1 MAKNKKKVAPT
12 KDQDVEHIVIVEP
25 FNQRFVTLE
34 NHIVD
39 DDTSKQV
46 YTEDMDK
53 AKELLQVAVNE
64 VMEGVLPL
72 GELLNIAK
80 RKVRR
85 TSVLTEE
92 ENEALDKLHVEV
104 EVKY

>member
-1 MAKNKKKVAPT
+1 MAKNKKKVQE
-12 KDQDVEHIVIVEP
+12 QDVEHIVIVEP
-25 FNQRFVTLE
+25 LKIQNVPMNVE
-34 NHIVD
+34 VV

-46 YTEDMDK
+46 STEDMDK
-53 AKELLQVAVNE
+53 SKELVQVAVNE
-64 VMEGVLPL
+64 VIEAVLPL

>member
-1 MAKNKKKVAPT
+1 MAKNKKKSVVE
-12 KDQDVEHIVIVEP
+12 QEVEHIVIAEP
-25 FNQRFVTLE
+25 FNQRYVPLE
-34 NHIVD
+34 TVVD
-39 DDTSKQV
+39 DTQKEV
-46 YTEDMDK
+46 CTADMDK
-53 AKELLQVAVNE
+53 ARELLQVAVYE

-80 RKVRR
+80 RKVRH

-104 EVKY
+104 DVKY

>member
-1 MAKNKKKVAPT
+1 MAKNKKKVQE
-12 KDQDVEHIVIVEP
+12 QDVEHIVIVEP
-25 FNQRFVTLE
+25 LKIQNVPVNVE
-34 NHIVD
+34 VV

-46 YTEDMDK
+46 STEDMDK
-53 AKELLQVAVNE
+53 AKELVQVAVNE
-64 VMEGVLPL
+64 VIEAVLPL

>member
-1 MAKNKKKVAPT
+1 MAKNKKKVQE
-12 KDQDVEHIVIVEP
+12 QDVEHIVIVEP
-25 FNQRFVTLE
+25 LKIQNVPVNVE
-34 NHIVD
+34 VVD
-39 DDTSKQV
+39 ATSKQV
-46 YTEDMDK
+46 STEDIDK
-53 AKELLQVAVNE
+53 AKELVQVAVNE
-64 VMEGVLPL
+64 VIEAVLPL